1 MDLQAK
7 LTAEMEG
14 RLTDKETSPTIKSTP
29 FSRVPLSRDNT
40 TYASGNTIIH
50 SSSIAST
57 QVTVTPVN
65 STGTTV
71 SLSTTASS
79 LNSPVLSSS
88 TPSKPPY

>member
-29 FSRVPLSRDNT
+29 FSRAPPSRDNT

-57 QVTVTPVN
+57 QVTVTTVN

>member
-29 FSRVPLSRDNT
+29 FSRAPPSRDNT

-57 QVTVTPVN
+57 QVTHPCKFHPDYFFTLKHSEQSELPC
-65 STGTTV
+65 
-71 SLSTTASS
+71 AEQ
-79 LNSPVLSSS
+79 
-88 TPSKPPY
+88 

>member
-29 FSRVPLSRDNT
+29 FSRAPPSRDNT
-40 TYASGNTIIH
+40 TYASGFMLH

-57 QVTVTPVN
+57 RVTVTPVN
-65 STGTTV
+65 STRTTF
-71 SLSTTASS
+71 SLSNTTSS
-79 LNSPVLSSS
+79 LKPLCWAVVLL
-88 TPSKPPY
+88 

>member
-29 FSRVPLSRDNT
+29 FSRAPPSRDNT

-65 STGTTV
+65 STRTTF
-71 SLSTTASS
+71 SLSNTASS

-88 TPSKPPY
+88 TPLKPPY